1 MYNTYVSKQKIILF
15 ISILILL
22 GIVVAFYLYVISQK
36 VEIEPEVVAPTPKAI
51 FEEKVQN
58 ELNSFQTPTTE
69 AVIPRPAPDQTI
81 KSDIEVQ
88 AELDAYVVPEKKGNS
103 TDTKS
108 DQDILDLLNNP
119 NFKAY

>member
-1 MYNTYVSKQKIILF
+1 MSKQKIILF

-22 GIVVAFYLYVISQK
+22 GVIVGFYFYVISQK
-36 VEIEPEVVAPTPKAI
+36 VEIDPEVVTPDPKAI

-69 AVIPRPAPDQTI
+69 TVVPRPAPDQTI
-81 KSDIEVQ
+81 KDDTEVK
-88 AELDAYVVPEKKGNS
+88 AEIDSYVVPDKKLKDPENEGA
-103 TDTKS
+103 KS
-108 DQDILDLLNNP
+108 NQDILDLLNNP